1 MAPATKLELS
11 AWKTS
16 AAATMPGRSE
26 GWMPVGSVRR
36 GRSLSACSTKPAA
49 ATVMTYCAAL
59 NAMRSG
65 GLRRIPSAR
74 IVPSAKAMAAGA
86 GP

>member
-1 MAPATKLELS
+1 
-11 AWKTS
+11 
-16 AAATMPGRSE
+16 
-26 GWMPVGSVRR
+26 MPVGSVRR

>member
-16 AAATMPGRSE
+16 AAATMPGRSA
-26 GWMPVGSVRR
+26 GWMPVGSARC
-36 GRSLSACSTKPAA
+36 GRSLSADSTKPAA

-74 IVPSAKAMAAGA
+74 IVPSAKATAAGA